1 MTEHLNHEGE
11 GGARPSDQALVSDG
25 AAAHLH
31 PSGFDPSRLLFSKR
45 MRVRDAIADPA
56 SVLER
61 GCGADWE
68 EEYAHWQTRAALRVL
83 SDIASEYAAMAEVAK

>member
-31 PSGFDPSRLLFSKR
+31 PS
-45 MRVRDAIADPA
+45 
-56 SVLER
+56 